1 MKLKTVIRFFTLCI
15 ITNILVACTGPD
27 GVTQVSFA
35 EWLFQT
41 GPAYE
46 GHDGTAPFTT
56 FFTSVGA
63 ILTGPYGIAAGI
75 IGTGVPA
82 FMKAKKT
89 GDGIGGVVTGVQAG
103 RAALT
108 KEQRLAFDNASRSA
122 MSDLVKGDPRG
133 LVRKVKVKLKKANKI
148 SSERLS
154 DKHVLIDEAKKA
166 MAKLLE

>member
-1 MKLKTVIRFFTLCI
+1 MKLQTILRFLIICI
-15 ITNILVACTGPD
+15 ATNLLIACKGPD
-27 GVTQVSFA
+27 GVTDVSFA
-35 EWLFQT
+35 DWLMRT

-46 GHDGTAPFTT
+46 GTEGTAPFTT
-56 FFTSVGA
+56 FFTSVSA

-154 DKHVLIDEAKKA
+154 EKHVLVDEAKKA